1 MLPKSR
7 LIYSIEIVIV
17 NTNCIRGN
25 MENIQINGTSFWSIK
40 PIVASG
46 FETINYTI
54 RRSCKGWVGVDV
66 NS

>member
-1 MLPKSR
+1 
-7 LIYSIEIVIV
+7 
-17 NTNCIRGN
+17 

-54 RRSCKGWVGVDV
+54 HCSCKGWVGVDV

>member
-1 MLPKSR
+1 
-7 LIYSIEIVIV
+7 
-17 NTNCIRGN
+17 

-40 PIVASG
+40 PIVTSG

-54 RRSCKGWVGVDV
+54 HCSYKGWVGVDV